1 MHYHLIGICG
11 TAMASLAGMLQ
22 ARGHR
27 VTGSDENVYP
37 PMSTML
43 ESIGIQLMKGYQAS
57 HVGAPD
63 CVVVGNA
70 IPRGNPE
77 VEETLNRRLLYRS
90 LPEILKDEFIRG
102 RRCLVV
108 AGTHG
113 KTTTTSLAAW
123 VIDQAGLNPSFLV
136 GGVVQNFG
144 ASFRVTG
151 SDYFIIEGDE
161 YDTAYFDK
169 GPKFMHY
176 LPEIAVVNNI
186 EFDHADIYKDLDA
199 VKLAFR
205 RLMNLVPG
213 NGRLIVGWDSP
224 HVRDVVASFGRK
236 LFTQLETFGT
246 CDDAKWQARDISV
259 SAAQLRG
266 PQPDSPAGVGR
277 SERAT
282 TEPASNAM
290 TSFTVFREGA
300 KWGEFTTPLIGDFNI
315 RNCLAAIVAADAWG
329 VDQQTIGDAL
339 ATFKS
344 VRRRCEVRGEVK
356 GITIIDDFAHHPTAV
371 RETLAALRT
380 KYRDRRL
387 IAIFEPRSRTSCHA
401 TFQDA
406 YIDAFAPADYV
417 IVSRVYDAQR
427 AAEMGGILDIE
438 TLIDKVGA
446 QGKPAQAIT
455 EVDEIVAN
463 LKQELRPGDVVA
475 IMSNGGFG
483 GIHEK
488 LLAVLSEPPAVAGG

>member
-1 MHYHLIGICG
+1 YHLIGICG

-22 ARGHR
+22 ARGHK
-27 VTGSDENVYP
+27 VTGSDEHVYP

-43 ESIGIQLMKGYQAS
+43 EGLRIPIMRGYKGEHAS
-57 HVGAPD
+57 TTPD

-77 VEETLNRRLLYRS
+77 LEEVLKRRFVYRS
-90 LPEILKDEFIRG
+90 QAEVVKEEFIRG
-102 RRCLVV
+102 RRSLVIG
-108 AGTHG
+108 GTHG
-113 KTTTTSLAAW
+113 KTTTTSIAAW
-123 VIDQAGLNPSFLV
+123 VIDRCGLNPSFLV

-144 ASFRVTG
+144 VSFRVTD

-213 NGRLIVGWDSP
+213 NGRLIAGWDSP
-224 HVRDVVASFGRK
+224 HVRDVVASFGAN

-246 CDDAKWQARDISV
+246 CDDAKWQARDIRY
-259 SAAQLRG
+259 ADG
-266 PQPDSPAGVGR
+266 
-277 SERAT
+277 
-282 TEPASNAM
+282 M
-290 TSFTVFREGA
+290 THFKMFREGA
-300 KWGEFTTPLIGDFNI
+300 AWAEFQTPIIGEFNV
-315 RNCLAAIVAADAWG
+315 RNCLAVIIAADAWG
-329 VDQQTIGDAL
+329 AEPKAIADAL
-339 ATFKS
+339 ASFQS
-344 VRRRCEVRGEVK
+344 VRRRCEVRGEVN
-356 GITIIDDFAHHPTAV
+356 GITVIDDFAHHPTAV

-380 KYRDRRL
+380 KYAGRRL
-387 IAIFEPRSRTSCHA
+387 VAVFEPRSRTSCHA
-401 TFQDA
+401 TFQNL
-406 YIDAFAPADYV
+406 YVDAFAPADYV

-427 AAEMGGILDIE
+427 AAEMGGVLDIE
-438 TLIDKVGA
+438 KLIEDVA
-446 QGKPAQAIT
+446 ATGKPSHAIT
-455 EVDEIVAN
+455 EVDDIVA
-463 LKQELRPGDVVA
+463 QLRKEVRSGDVIAV
-475 IMSNGGFG
+475 MSNGAFG

-488 LLAVLSEPPAVAGG
+488 LLAALK

>member
-11 TAMASLAGMLQ
+11 TAMASLAGLLQ

-37 PMSTML
+37 PMDKML
-43 ESIGIQLMKGYQAS
+43 ESLRIQIMRGYNAANLTP
-57 HVGAPD
+57 APD
-63 CVVVGNA
+63 CVVIGNA

-77 VEETLNRRLLYRS
+77 VEETLRRRLSYQS
-90 LPEILKDEFIRG
+90 LPEVLKTEFIRG
-102 RRCLVV
+102 RRSLGV

-123 VIDQAGLNPSFLV
+123 LIDQAGLDPTFLV

-144 ASFRVTG
+144 GSFRVTD

-176 LPEIAVVNNI
+176 LPEIAIVNNI
-186 EFDHADIYKDLDA
+186 EFDNADIYKDLDS

-205 RLMNLVPG
+205 RLMNLVPR
-213 NGRLIVGWDSP
+213 NGRLIAGWDSS
-224 HVRDVVASFGRK
+224 HVREVVASFGEK

-246 CDDAKWQARDISV
+246 CDDAKWQARDIRF
-259 SAAQLRG
+259 AE
-266 PQPDSPAGVGR
+266 D
-277 SERAT
+277 
-282 TEPASNAM
+282 M
-290 TSFTVFREGA
+290 THFTVFCEGT
-300 KWGEFTTPLIGDFNI
+300 KWQDFQTTLIGDFNV
-315 RNCLAAIVAADAWG
+315 RNCLATIVAADAWAIDREKIAEG
-329 VDQQTIGDAL
+329 L
-339 ATFKS
+339 ATFQS
-344 VRRRCEVRGEVK
+344 VRRRCEVRGEVN
-356 GITIIDDFAHHPTAV
+356 GVIVIDDFAHHPTAV
-371 RETLAALRT
+371 RETLVALRM
-380 KYRDRRL
+380 KYPDRRL
-387 IAIFEPRSRTSCHA
+387 VAVFEPRSRTSCHA

-427 AAEMGGILDIE
+427 AAEMGGVLDIE
-438 TLIDKVGA
+438 ELIDAVGA
-446 QGKPAQAIT
+446 TNKPASAIT
-455 EVDEIVAN
+455 DVEEIVAKLGN
-463 LKQELRPGDVVA
+463 ELRSGDVVA
-475 IMSNGGFG
+475 IMSNGAFG

-488 LLAVLSEPPAVAGG
+488 LLAALHE